1 MTSASLGPPETDVE
15 KMEVDSKMNSQK
27 TAHAGTA
34 GFAGP
39 GALSEAEIGAV
50 LARISEQE
58 VVQVATDLVNIPSPT
73 GSERR
78 VAEYVCDFY
87 ERHGIRAIRQE
98 IGEERMNAVGIIP
111 GTGGGVSLSFNG
123 HMDVPYSG
131 SEEDLLYM
139 SRELY
144 TRPAHKAD
152 AFVKDGYLCGLG
164 IGNMKASL
172 AALLVALKAITSSGV
187 KLRGDVISAAVCGE
201 IGRTA
206 VGRYQGL
213 RYEGAG
219 FGARYLVTHGIH
231 SDYAICVDNSGLKL
245 TWVQP
250 GIMYM
255 HVTVYGMPG
264 GAWATGSAANR
275 ATSQNAVIKMQP
287 VIDAIE
293 RWAADYHKNS
303 TYSCAGGTVKP
314 TASITS
320 IEGGTPYK
328 ASMRPG
334 VCTVNLIAMIAPGT
348 KPLAVLRELERYI
361 AQSGV
366 DAEVEMHQAHLGY
379 EAQGVEGLVS
389 VARDSYRHVLG
400 RELEICDS
408 PYCSVWT
415 DTNTYNQNGIPC
427 IKLGLG
433 LSAEDRLK
441 VGNDA
446 YDMHPIAAMVSGS
459 KLYARLALDICNR
472 DSLDA

>member
-1 MTSASLGPPETDVE
+1 MTTTAVPRKNTEPSA
-15 KMEVDSKMNSQK
+15 
-27 TAHAGTA
+27 A
-34 GFAGP
+34 
-39 GALSEAEIGAV
+39 GALPEQQINAV
-50 LARISEQE
+50 LERISEQE
-58 VVQVATDLVNIPSPT
+58 IVQVASDLVNIPSAT

-131 SEEDLLYM
+131 GEEDLLYM
-139 SRELY
+139 SRELFE
-144 TRPAHKAD
+144 RPAHQPS

-172 AALLVALKAITSSGV
+172 AALLVALKAVVSSGV

-219 FGARYLVTHGIH
+219 FGTRYLVTHGVH
-231 SDYAICVDNSGLKL
+231 SDYAICVDNSGLKM

-250 GIMYM
+250 GIMYV

-264 GAWATGSAANR
+264 GAWATGASADR

-293 RWAADYHKNS
+293 RWAGDYHKKS
-303 TYSCAGGTVKP
+303 TYSCPGGTVKP
-314 TASITS
+314 TAAITS
-320 IEGGTPYK
+320 IEAGTPYK

-334 VCTVNLIAMIAPGT
+334 VCTVTLIAMIAPGA
-348 KPLAVLRELERYI
+348 KPLAVLRDLERYI
-361 AQSGV
+361 GESNVKADVGI
-366 DAEVEMHQAHLGY
+366 HQAHLGY
-379 EAQGVEGLVS
+379 EAQGVEGLATA
-389 VARDSYRHVLG
+389 ARAAYRSVLG
-400 RELEICDS
+400 KELEICDP

-472 DSLDA
+472 TALDT

>member
-1 MTSASLGPPETDVE
+1 MSTIA
-15 KMEVDSKMNSQK
+15 
-27 TAHAGTA
+27 AGTTSHPSPQSPA
-34 GFAGP
+34 
-39 GALSEAEIGAV
+39 GALSESDKNAV
-50 LARISEQE
+50 LARISEEE
-58 VVQVATDLVNIPSPT
+58 VVQVAIDLVNIPSPT

-87 ERHGIRAIRQE
+87 ERNGIRAIRQE
-98 IGEERMNAVGIIP
+98 IGEERMNAVGIVK

-131 SEEDLLYM
+131 SEDDLLYM
-139 SRELY
+139 SKELFD
-144 TRPAHKAD
+144 RPAHKAN
-152 AFVKDGYLCGLG
+152 AFVKDGYVCGLG
-164 IGNMKASL
+164 VGNMKASL
-172 AALLVALKAITSSGV
+172 AALLVALKALKSSGV
-187 KLRGDVISAAVCGE
+187 AIKGDIISAAVCGE

-213 RYEGAG
+213 KYEGAG

-255 HVTVYGMPG
+255 HVTVYGNPG
-264 GAWATGSAANR
+264 GAWATGAANNR
-275 ATSQNAVIKMQP
+275 AASQNAVLKMQP
-287 VIDAIE
+287 VIDAID
-293 RWAADYHKNS
+293 RWATDYNKKS
-303 TYSCAGGTVKP
+303 TYECPGGTVKP

-320 IEGGTPYK
+320 IEAGTPYK

-334 VCTVNLIAMIAPGT
+334 VCTVNMIAMIAPGT
-348 KPLAVLRELERYI
+348 KPLAVLRDLERYVDE
-361 AQSGV
+361 SGV
-366 DAEVEMHQAHLGY
+366 EAEVEMHQAHLGF
-379 EAQGVEGLVS
+379 EAQGVDGLVAA
-389 VARDSYRHVLG
+389 ARGSYKKVFG
-400 RELEICDS
+400 KEVEICDP

-446 YDMHPIAAMVSGS
+446 YDMHPIAEMVNGS

-472 DSLDA
+472 STLD

>member
-1 MTSASLGPPETDVE
+1 MS
-15 KMEVDSKMNSQK
+15 
-27 TAHAGTA
+27 GTA
-34 GFAGP
+34 AG
-39 GALSEAEIGAV
+39 ARDSNAVREERNLSDSEKNAV
-50 LARISEQE
+50 LARITEAE
-58 VVQVATDLVNIPSPT
+58 VVQVATELVNIPSPT

-87 ERHGIRAIRQE
+87 ERNGIRAMRQE
-98 IGEERMNAVGIIP
+98 IGEERMNAVGILK

-139 SRELY
+139 SKELFD
-144 TRPAHKAD
+144 RPAHKPN

-172 AALLVALKAITSSGV
+172 AALLVALKAIKSSGASV
-187 KLRGDVISAAVCGE
+187 KGDIISAAVCGE

-219 FGARYLVTHGIH
+219 FGARYLVTHGVH

-255 HVTVYGMPG
+255 HVTVYGNPG
-264 GAWATGSAANR
+264 GAWATGAANDR
-275 ATSQNAVIKMQP
+275 AASQNAVIKMQP

-293 RWAADYHKNS
+293 RWAVDYNRS
-303 TYSCAGGTVKP
+303 SSYACAGGTVKP

-334 VCTVNLIAMIAPGT
+334 VCTVNMIAMIAPGT
-348 KPLAVLRELERYI
+348 KPLAVLRQLQSYVAE
-361 AQSGV
+361 SGV
-366 DAEVEMHQAHLGY
+366 DAEVEMHQAHLGF

-389 VARDSYRHVLG
+389 AARASYRAVFDKDV
-400 RELEICDS
+400 EICDS

-433 LSAEDRLK
+433 LSAEERLK

-446 YDMHPIAAMVSGS
+446 YDMHPISAMVSGS

-472 DSLDA
+472 STLN